1 MKLKFWLACAIVSV
15 NINIAAVAV
24 DRQNTMPALL
34 AQAKG
39 APAISPTERQELQQL
54 RLEKEIRDR
63 VQAEVDRAFSRL
75 TTSMDLLL
83 FAIALFPVVTALA
96 VWLLRRS
103 SIDQIVSE
111 TRAQLQKEAQKQL
124 TAEIADE
131 FSKQSAIFT
140 QEIENLE
147 AKLIAYITSQ
157 TGAIYFKEQED
168 VPIHA
173 TANLP
178 VETEFNVPNIAAAI
192 EIEADNSEA
201 QERMPAQISNEQ
213 FESGEQVEDSLSVTT
228 QEVLNANDY
237 LERGNEHFAAG
248 RYVEANNSYNQ
259 AVKLDRDLPSAR
271 YQNARAYAMRGSI
284 NAAVGNLQWA
294 IDVEPTYKEMAK
306 SDSAFDEIR
315 ESEQF
320 HKVIEE

>member
-1 MKLKFWLACAIVSV
+1 MKLKFWLACAIVSI
-15 NINIAAVAV
+15 NINTAAVAV

-63 VQAEVDRAFSRL
+63 VEAEVDRAFSRL
-75 TTSMDLLL
+75 TTSMDMLV
-83 FAIALFPVVTALA
+83 FALALFPVVTALA
-96 VWLLRRS
+96 VWLLCRNF
-103 SIDQIVSE
+103 INQIVSE
-111 TRAQLQKEAQKQL
+111 TRSQLQKEAQKQL

-131 FSKQSAIFT
+131 FSKQSAIFK

-147 AKLIAYITSQ
+147 AKLISYITSQ
-157 TGAIYFKEQED
+157 AGSIYFKEQED
-168 VPIHA
+168 VSSQV
-173 TANLP
+173 TENLP
-178 VETEFNVPNIAAAI
+178 VETAFNVPNIAAEI
-192 EIEADNSEA
+192 EIEADNSKT
-201 QERMPAQISNEQ
+201 QEQMPERISNEQ
-213 FESGEQVEDSLSVTT
+213 FESVEQVEDSLSATP
-228 QEVLNANDY
+228 QEILNANDH

-248 RYVEANNSYNQ
+248 RYAEANHSYNQ
-259 AVKLDRDLPSAR
+259 AVKLDRDLPEAR

-284 NAAVGNLQWA
+284 NAAIGNLQWA